1 MTIKSSGTLN
11 TTEIA
16 AEWGGSQP
24 NSLSE
29 YYAGGSL
36 VYAGAEDGS
45 GNDIPSSG
53 NPIKFSDFYDTT
65 KFQSTSASST
75 TGTVAVP
82 AAANAIYI
90 VSAHGA
96 GGGGVKGFEYDQ
108 AGGESAGGGGG
119 GGAYAAGIYLTV
131 SGGENLSISVGSGG
145 AAGFISGFTYN
156 ATGATGGSTTVTRS
170 NGSVIL
176 NLGGGTGASS
186 TGGGVQGPLVSHTA
200 SSGGSGSVSGQVTS
214 GTTTS
219 GASVGSGL
227 LSNGVAGTIGA
238 NCSGDNCRID
248 GRAGGN
254 SGAGSG
260 GGAGGSSSGT
270 GTDGADGGTGGG
282 GGGGAA
288 QTTFDGAK
296 GHTLGGDGGNGSI
309 SYQFVRIQ

>member
-24 NSLSE
+24 NALSE

-65 KFQSTSASST
+65 KFQSTSASSA

-82 AAANAIYI
+82 SAANAIYI
-90 VSAHGA
+90 ISAHGA

-119 GGAYAAGIYLTV
+119 GGAHAAGIYLTV

-145 AAGFISGFTYN
+145 AAGFIGGFTYN
-156 ATGATGGSTTVTRS
+156 
-170 NGSVIL
+170 
-176 NLGGGTGASS
+176 
-186 TGGGVQGPLVSHTA
+186 
-200 SSGGSGSVSGQVTS
+200 
-214 GTTTS
+214 
-219 GASVGSGL
+219 
-227 LSNGVAGTIGA
+227 LSLIH
-238 NCSGDNCRID
+238 I
-248 GRAGGN
+248 
-254 SGAGSG
+254 
-260 GGAGGSSSGT
+260 
-270 GTDGADGGTGGG
+270 
-282 GGGGAA
+282 
-288 QTTFDGAK
+288 
-296 GHTLGGDGGNGSI
+296 
-309 SYQFVRIQ
+309 